1 LLTVAAAQPF
11 ATPCEPHIAGVDG
24 MDGGSNRIDS
34 GPKSPAEEARSIGN
48 RFYRKT
54 RRYLAKRYSRLKGYS
69 KRIRHR
75 TCPLCGWSGYEFLP
89 AKPGPFF
96 RFDAIC
102 PRCGSAERHRLAY
115 VLLKEVL
122 PVPLQRVLHVAPE
135 RPIERWLRSVA
146 RDYVSTDLH
155 APAMCRVDIQMMPFR
170 DATFDLVWCSHVL
183 KHVQSDRKAIREIRR
198 VLKAGGS
205 AVIQVPI
212 WGAATRENEEFAD
225 ENERVLAYFQADHVR
240 RYGRDFA
247 SRLEAAGLSV
257 TTRDVEQLPLHV
269 VLQCG
274 LGDLAGHDVFLV
286 RRAA

>member
-1 LLTVAAAQPF
+1 MGIDA
-11 ATPCEPHIAGVDG
+11 
-24 MDGGSNRIDS
+24 MDGGS
-34 GPKSPAEEARSIGN
+34 KSPMEDARSIG
-48 RFYRKT
+48 YGVYQKT
-54 RRYLAKRYSRLKGYS
+54 RRYLARRYSRLRGHS

-75 TCPLCGWSGYEFLP
+75 TCPLCDWSGFQFLP

-122 PVPLQRVLHVAPE
+122 QAPLPRVLHFAPE

-146 RDYVSTDLH
+146 RDYVSTDLR
-155 APAMCRVDIQMMPFR
+155 APAMCRVDIQALPFR

-183 KHVQSDRKAIREIRR
+183 EHVPSDRQAMHEIRR
-198 VLKAGGS
+198 VLKDGGS

-212 WGAATRENEEFAD
+212 WGAATRENEEFPD
-225 ENERVLAYFQADHVR
+225 EAQRVLAYFQADHLR
-240 RYGRDFA
+240 LYGRDFA
-247 SRLEAAGLSV
+247 NRLEDAGLSV

-274 LGDLAGHDVFLV
+274 LGDLPGREVFLAK
-286 RRAA
+286 RSA